1 MITTCRSALLGTVL
15 IGAATLAH
23 ADPSLDRIKQTGKIT
38 IAHRES
44 SVPLSYVDANKKP
57 IGDAIDLCLRL
68 ADAVKQKLAS
78 KHFEVGDLMVT
89 GATRIQAIEGGMADL
104 ACGSTSHNAERRQK
118 VAFAVPHHITG
129 ARYLVRADSPI
140 AELSDFGNKKLAS
153 TKGTT
158 PLAAIISASRDRLIG

>member
-44 SVPLSYVDANKKP
+44 SVPLSYVDANQKP
-57 IGDAIDLCLRL
+57 IGCAIDLCLRL
-68 ADAVKQKLAS
+68 ADAVKQKLAW

-89 GATRIQAIEGGMADL
+89 GATRIQAIEGGMADFE
-104 ACGSTSHNAERRQK
+104 CGSICHNVKRRQK